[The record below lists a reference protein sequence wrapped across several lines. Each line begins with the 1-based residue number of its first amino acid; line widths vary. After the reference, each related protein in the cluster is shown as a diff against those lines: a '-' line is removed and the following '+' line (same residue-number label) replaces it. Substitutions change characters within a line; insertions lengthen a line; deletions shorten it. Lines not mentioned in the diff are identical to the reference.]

1 MSKLTSYKVQ
11 SLGPI
16 STYALILSI
25 YPLVLGTSVVQKQQD
40 VVSAFWQETL
50 RAGLALL

>member
-11 SLGPI
+11 SLEPI

-25 YPLVLGTSVVQKQQD
+25 YPLVLGTSVVQKQQN